1 MLLSLLILAL
11 LPRAPCARPV
21 TTPYHSFAQV
31 GLHSNS
37 SDIPRRLVVTTS
49 GHLLLA
55 GTTTPFDRD
64 AQSPLGTPLH
74 PGLRADDVFIAHLPV
89 SNSNATVV
97 NDDTPPSV
105 FRLGSSGED
114 TVHAMLV
121 SDDGNKLNQRSLSV
135 YLAGSC
141 GASLL
146 NNTHSGQIDAFIVKL
161 TVPLPGSPTATNS
174 APVFSWQQPVTF
186 GTSASES
193 VNALAFD
200 PANPDVIFAA
210 GYTTG
215 DLFKTANST
224 SKDRAVDADAFIVAV
239 SASNGTVLS
248 ARQFR
253 SQSSIPDYA
262 ADIYVSPEASGPVFV
277 SVLSFKQYGNFKFG
291 NFHLYKLS
299 RDLKPLGDILLQS
312 YSRET
317 LVGFAGHPFLP
328 NNLFVAGS
336 SILDVHKGQDVF
348 LKRVFSRFDSS
359 NIGSSE
365 VTIEDV
371 SDGEY
376 TRRYGS
382 LDRRN
387 DHAGAM
393 VVHSLTGRLILGGY
407 TQGLF
412 VGGDGQN
419 SSNSDD
425 MAATDPNGSGSLVGN
440 DNSLS
445 IQPFITC
452 IDPIDGSVASTV
464 HLDAFVNSMLPSP
477 SLTTLSQGDQQ
488 VELRSLTIAPD
499 NPNALYYALSALN
512 STTGQFFT
520 LVGIMEI
527 PQSWRTRISIP
538 PTPSPSQ
545 TPSVQRLNDNGFSVG
560 IMAFCVGGAIAA
572 IILIVIIVCVV
583 RRLKAN
589 RDDGKGGALKL
600 RPRSY
605 DAAEEPVEQKDRIM
619 PIDHVQSPTMELA

>member
-11 LPRAPCARPV
+11 VLHAPCARPV
-21 TTPYHSFAQV
+21 TAPYHSFAQV
-31 GLHSNS
+31 GLRSNS
-37 SDIPRRLVVTTS
+37 SDIPHRLVVTTS
-49 GHLLLA
+49 GHLLVA
-55 GTTTPFDRD
+55 GTTTPFDRN

-89 SNSNATVV
+89 PNANGTLIH
-97 NDDTPPSV
+97 DDTSPSV

-114 TVHAMLV
+114 RVHAMIV
-121 SDDGNKLNQRSLSV
+121 SDDGNNLSQPSLSV

-141 GASLL
+141 AASLP
-146 NNTHSGQIDAFIVKL
+146 NNTHRGQIDAFIVKL
-161 TVPLPGSPTATNS
+161 TVPLPESPTAANS
-174 APVFSWQQPVTF
+174 APAFSWQQPLTF

-193 VNALAFD
+193 INTLAFD
-200 PANPDVIFAA
+200 RTNPDVIFAA

-224 SKDRAVDADAFIVAV
+224 SKDRAVNADAFIVAV
-239 SASNGTVLS
+239 STSNGTVLS
-248 ARQFR
+248 ALQFG
-253 SQSSIPDYA
+253 SESSTPDYA

-317 LVGFAGHPFLP
+317 LAGFAGHPFLP
-328 NNLFVAGS
+328 DNLFVAGS
-336 SILDVHKGQDVF
+336 SFLDVHKGQDVF
-348 LKRVFSRFDSS
+348 LKRVFARFDSS

-382 LDRRN
+382 LDHPN

-393 VVHSLTGRLILGGY
+393 VVHSITGRLILGGY

-412 VGGDGQN
+412 VGSDCDN
-419 SSNSDD
+419 SSNFDD
-425 MAATDPNGSGSLVGN
+425 MAATDPNGSGSIVGN
-440 DNSLS
+440 EHGLR

-452 IDPIDGSVASTV
+452 INPIDGSVTSTV
-464 HLDAFVNSMLPSP
+464 HLDAFMNPMLPLP

-488 VELRSLTIAPD
+488 VELTSLTIAPD
-499 NPNALYYALSALN
+499 NPNALYYTLRALN

-520 LVGIMEI
+520 LVGIMEM

-545 TPSVQRLNDNGFSVG
+545 TPVVTRLNDNGFSVG
-560 IMAFCVGGAIAA
+560 VIAFCIGGGIAA
-572 IILIVIIVCVV
+572 IILIMIIVCVV

-589 RDDGKGGALKL
+589 RDNGKGDPLKL
-600 RPRSY
+600 GPRSY
-605 DAAEEPVEQKDRIM
+605 AAAEEPVERKDRIM
-619 PIDHVQSPTMELA
+619 PIDHVQTPTMELA